1 MWCMA
6 WTDKRMFMDEC
17 TENGKLFLTLS
28 WQNIYHPGVFLSG
41 VWLLAT
47 HPAEPKLFPDCVAKH
62 IKQRRIVSFCSRGP
76 LWCLVL
82 FCFVWRQRVV
92 KTGGLVID
100 FEGMSGSSWV
110 RGKSFLIS
118 RKLMENI
125 LYKVR
130 EMKNLFITSKL
141 GKCKVCWQQ
150 KLSSWI
156 FHITSQICKSDFF
169 YITSKIS

>member
-1 MWCMA
+1 MA

-76 LWCLVL
+76 LWFLVL
-82 FCFVWRQRVV
+82 FRFVWRQRVV

-100 FEGMSGSSWV
+100 FESMSGSS
-110 RGKSFLIS
+110 FLNS
-118 RKLMENI
+118 RKIFLDFKKIDEKCFAHNLKVIEIENS
-125 LYKVR
+125 
-130 EMKNLFITSKL
+130 N
-141 GKCKVCWQQ
+141 
-150 KLSSWI
+150 
-156 FHITSQICKSDFF
+156 
-169 YITSKIS
+169 ITSKISWMENLNKTL